1 MEISNLTIGRKNRR
15 IFLKK
20 LLLPWVINVLQKKRK
35 EKGKEE
41 SQPIKDW
48 RKVEKKNRKEKKRK
62 KKYREVLCTR
72 QCLNNVQNCQ
82 KQKEGK

>member
-1 MEISNLTIGRKNRR
+1 MEISNLTIGRKNRK
-15 IFLKK
+15 IFPQKKREK

-48 RKVEKKNRKEKKRK
+48 RKAEKKEKYRKEKIIR
-62 KKYREVLCTR
+62 
-72 QCLNNVQNCQ
+72 
-82 KQKEGK
+82 